1 VFEESYRQID
11 ELIGFTAAVE
21 EQLADCLKNGT
32 IPSEKLVSF
41 FQEGESGVLVFFTG
55 TRQHTPLSKSLI

>member
-1 VFEESYRQID
+1 LLLLLLCLYQVFEESYRQID

-41 FQEGESGVLVFFTG
+41 FQEYLSGG
-55 TRQHTPLSKSLI
+55 